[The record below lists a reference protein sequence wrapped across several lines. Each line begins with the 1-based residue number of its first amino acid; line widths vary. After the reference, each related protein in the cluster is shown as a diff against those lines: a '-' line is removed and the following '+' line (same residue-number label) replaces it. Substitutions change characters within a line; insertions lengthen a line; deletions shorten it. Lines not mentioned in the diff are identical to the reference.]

1 MVLLNDQIQR
11 QHENGRGAA
20 RQGSNPLHH
29 SAHPHLVQT
38 YWELC
43 ELLGTVDK
51 MVKLQKPDTKAMES
65 YLQTVVGYGINL
77 MHRTENPGAVK
88 SAQQG

>member
-1 MVLLNDQIQR
+1 M
-11 QHENGRGAA
+11 
-20 RQGSNPLHH
+20 
-29 SAHPHLVQT
+29 QT

-51 MVKLQKPDTKAMES
+51 MVKLQKPDTEAMDS